1 MSKKIRVNREFDS
14 LNEAADYFNYYLS
27 KNPEGEISISD
38 LRKIAEKNGWTLEE
52 QGIGNRLYRPVL
64 SDADGMQL
72 GLTMLPHF
80 DVYEPECEDGDLEE
94 DADSEEEEQDESE
107 EEQEE
112 SDPEEEPEAPS
123 TEETFAWVVPGE
135 TFVWRDPND
144 DNPETSEHAAKVV
157 EVVSEDGKVH
167 TDTTEIRADV
177 EGVGVISIFCDEIV
191 MLDGSEEES
200 EEEDEESDEDEP
212 EEVEAEVETP
222 EVEDKEEQKMEEEEL
237 DKAMDKCRDEN
248 F

>member
-38 LRKIAEKNGWTLEE
+38 LKKIAEKNGWTLEE

-94 DADSEEEEQDESE
+94 DADSEEEQDESE
-107 EEQEE
+107 EESEDEQEDSDTEDDEE
-112 SDPEEEPEAPS
+112 SEAPS
-123 TEETFAWVVPGE
+123 TEETFAWVQPGE

-144 DNPETSEHAAKVV
+144 DNPETSEHSATVV
-157 EVVSEDGKVH
+157 EVKSEDGKVH

-191 MLDGSEEES
+191 MLD
-200 EEEDEESDEDEP
+200 EEDEDPDESGEEDIEDAEIVEESDDTDDTDKSDEDS
-212 EEVEAEVETP
+212 
-222 EVEDKEEQKMEEEEL
+222 ED
-237 DKAMDKCRDEN
+237 
-248 F
+248 

>member
-1 MSKKIRVNREFDS
+1 MSKKIRVNREFAS

-94 DADSEEEEQDESE
+94 DADSEEE
-107 EEQEE
+107 QEE
-112 SDPEEEPEAPS
+112 SDSEDEQEPEAPS

-157 EVVSEDGKVH
+157 EVKSEDGKVH

-191 MLDGSEEES
+191 MLD
-200 EEEDEESDEDEP
+200 EEDEDPEESGEDEDIEDAEIVEESDDTDDIDDTDKSDEDS
-212 EEVEAEVETP
+212 
-222 EVEDKEEQKMEEEEL
+222 ED
-237 DKAMDKCRDEN
+237 
-248 F
+248 